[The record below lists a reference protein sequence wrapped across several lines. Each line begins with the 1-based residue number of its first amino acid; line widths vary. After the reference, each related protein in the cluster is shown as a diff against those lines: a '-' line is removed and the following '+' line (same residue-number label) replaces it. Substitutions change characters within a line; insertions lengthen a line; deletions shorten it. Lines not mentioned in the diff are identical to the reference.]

1 MLARHDDGS
10 YEVHHG
16 RVVRST
22 EQRWPHG
29 EGALRGAVAG
39 THRHGLLEN
48 DDLRRAYLRS
58 VADAAGLADFVVAQD
73 TDFRAERLRQ
83 LDVIADAIEEHLA
96 GPALARATGIAS
108 LG

>member
-10 YEVHHG
+10 YEVHNG
-16 RVVRST
+16 RVVRSA
-22 EQRWPHG
+22 EEPWPHG
-29 EGALRGAVAG
+29 EGAVRGAVAG

-48 DDLRRAYLRS
+48 DALRREYLRTR
-58 VADAAGLADFVVAQD
+58 ADAAGLDGFVVAPD

-83 LDVIADAIEEHLA
+83 LDLIADAIEEHLA
-96 GPALARATGIAS
+96 GPALAAATGVPE